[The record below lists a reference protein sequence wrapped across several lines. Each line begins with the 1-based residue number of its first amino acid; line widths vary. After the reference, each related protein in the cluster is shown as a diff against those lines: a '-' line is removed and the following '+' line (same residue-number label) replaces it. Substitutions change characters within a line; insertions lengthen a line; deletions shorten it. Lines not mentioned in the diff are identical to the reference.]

1 MNGEGVVKASTENSN
16 FFTKRNGSTVRKFRF
31 CHTFIMEGKMARK
44 LSGRQS
50 DYNYRLWILNP
61 VN

>member
-1 MNGEGVVKASTENSN
+1 MSGEGVVRASIENSN
-16 FFTKRNGSTVRKFRF
+16 FSTKTNGSTVRKFTF
-31 CHTFIMEGKMARK
+31 CHTFIMEGEVARK

-50 DYNYRLWILNP
+50 DYNYGLWILNP